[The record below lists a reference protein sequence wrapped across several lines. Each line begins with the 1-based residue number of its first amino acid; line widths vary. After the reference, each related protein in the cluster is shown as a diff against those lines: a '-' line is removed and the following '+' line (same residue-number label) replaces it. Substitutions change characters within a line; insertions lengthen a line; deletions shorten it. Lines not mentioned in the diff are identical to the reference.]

1 MSSRWSRWRLYLR
14 AWTPGADAGVDEEIG
29 FHFDERIGR
38 LLSEGRSLEDAR
50 AQAVAEFGDVR
61 RVRAS
66 LRTIDQRIER
76 RRQRSSWLSALASD
90 LRYAARSLWRAPA
103 FSIAAI
109 GTLALG
115 VGINSV
121 IFGAIDAV
129 LLRPMPYGVPGQLV
143 ALWENV
149 GEPGRRQRATVSA
162 ATLKDIER
170 QNTVFTGIAGFR
182 LSPQNFTGG
191 DTPQRISVERVT
203 PNFFSVLDVAPTL
216 GRGFVAEEDRP
227 GKDRVAIVS
236 HRFWRQLGADPS
248 LLRTTIRLDD
258 VPYQVVGIL
267 PAGFQAPNDFGRPE
281 PAAIYVPLAI
291 APADLTPEA
300 HGEHNLDAVARLK
313 PGVTVAGAQG
323 ELDGI
328 FAWLA
333 TTYPDT
339 NATVTAGMA
348 PLRDDVVRGVRTS
361 LVVLLGAVG
370 LLWLVACV
378 NLANLLLVRA
388 VGRQREVTIRVAL
401 GARRRH
407 VIQLLVTHSTL
418 VAMLGC
424 AAGLLLGGG
433 LSRVLLRFAP
443 AGIPRLDSMG
453 LELRTFGVLAALS
466 LAAGILFGLFPAW
479 RVSRPALGDA
489 LRSSERNL
497 VSRSAL
503 RWRNA
508 LVVAEISMSL
518 VLLTGSGLLLRSF
531 VKLAGVDLGFTTSRV
546 LTMNINLPSARYS
559 TADAR
564 VRFFEDL
571 ARRVE
576 TVPGVEAVGFAN
588 RFPMRGGWSGSI
600 RVGDKQEVV
609 EVDLQAVSPAYFST
623 LGIPLLKGRGFS
635 DTDRTGFPPV
645 AVVNGAFVRTY
656 FRDRDPIG
664 QQIGRNPTSPKVTIV
679 GVVGDVRRAGK
690 AATVLPELYYPA
702 AQTDLYPVQI
712 ADFAVRTEG
721 DPRRVLPAV
730 RAAVLA
736 IDGNQPV
743 GNVRTL
749 DEVVDESI
757 ARRRFEMVLI
767 ALFAAVALA
776 LTIVGIY
783 GVVSYSVAQRISE
796 FGVRIALGASRAD
809 ILGIVLRQAAV
820 LIAIGLGLGLSG
832 AYLLSRA
839 LTTLLFEI
847 PPHDPATF
855 AAVAALLTTVALVSS
870 YLPARRAAAVE
881 PIEALR
887 AN

>member
-1 MSSRWSRWRLYLR
+1 MSSRWSRWRPHLR
-14 AWTPGADAGVDEEIG
+14 AWTPGADAGVDEEIR
-29 FHFDERIGR
+29 FHFDERIAQ
-38 LLSEGRSLEDAR
+38 LLAEGRSREDAR
-50 AQAVAEFGDVR
+50 AQAVAEFGDVS
-61 RVRAS
+61 RVRAN
-66 LRTIDQRIER
+66 LRTIDRRIAR

-129 LLRPMPYGVPGQLV
+129 LVRPLPYGAAGELV
-143 ALWENV
+143 ALWENG
-149 GEPGRRQRATVSA
+149 GEPGHRQRSSVSTA
-162 ATLKDIER
+162 SLKDIER
-170 QNTVFTGIAGFR
+170 QNTVFTGIAGFG

-191 DTPQRISVERVT
+191 ETPQRIWVERVT

-216 GRGFVAEEDRP
+216 GRGFLTEDGRP
-227 GKDRVAIVS
+227 GNGRVAIVS
-236 HRFWRQLGADPS
+236 DRFWRQLGADPS
-248 LLRTTIRLDD
+248 LLGTTIRLDD
-258 VPYQVVGIL
+258 VPHQVVGIL
-267 PAGFQAPNDFGRPE
+267 PAGFQAPNDFSRPE
-281 PAAIYVPLAI
+281 AAAAYVPLVI
-291 APADLTPEA
+291 MPADLTPEA
-300 HGEHNLDAVARLK
+300 HGDHGLDAVARLK
-313 PGVTVAGAQG
+313 PGATITSAQS
-323 ELDGI
+323 EIDRI

-333 TTYPDT
+333 KAYPDT
-339 NATVTAGMA
+339 NANETATIA

-361 LVVLLGAVG
+361 LLVLLGAVG
-370 LLWLVACV
+370 LLWMVACV

-407 VIQLLVTHSTL
+407 VIQLLVTHSAL

-424 AAGLLLGGG
+424 GAGLLLGGAF
-433 LSRVLLRFAP
+433 SRVLLRFAP

-453 LELRTFGVLAALS
+453 LELRTFALLATLS

-479 RVSRPALGDA
+479 RVSRPALSDA

-508 LVVAEISMSL
+508 LVVAEISLSL

-531 VKLAGVDLGFTTSRV
+531 VKLTGVDLGFATSRV
-546 LTMNINLPSARYS
+546 LTMNINLPSARYG
-559 TADAR
+559 TAEAR
-564 VRFFEDL
+564 LRFFEDL

-576 TVPGVEAVGFAN
+576 AVPGVEAVGFAN

-623 LGIPLLKGRGFS
+623 LGIPLLKGRGFRN
-635 DTDRTGFPPV
+635 TDRTGFPAV
-645 AVVNGAFVRTY
+645 AVVNGAFVRAY
-656 FRDRDPIG
+656 FGDRDPVG
-664 QQIGRNPTSPKVTIV
+664 QQIGRNSTSPKVTIV

-690 AATVLPELYYPA
+690 ASKVEAELYYPA
-702 AQTDLYPVQI
+702 AQTDLYPVLL
-712 ADFAVRTEG
+712 ADFAVRTRN
-721 DPRRVLPAV
+721 DPKMALPAI
-730 RAAVLA
+730 REAVLT
-736 IDGNQPV
+736 IDSSQPV

-749 DEVVDESI
+749 DEVVDASI

-783 GVVSYSVAQRISE
+783 GVVSYSVTQRIPE
-796 FGVRIALGASRAD
+796 FGVRIALGAARAD

-820 LIAIGLGLGLSG
+820 LTGIGLALGLSG
-832 AYLLSRA
+832 SYLLSRA
-839 LTTLLFEI
+839 LTTLLFET
-847 PPHDPATF
+847 PPYDPATF
-855 AAVAALLTTVALVSS
+855 AAVAALLTAVAFVSS

-881 PIEALR
+881 PIDALR
-887 AN
+887 AE